1 MKDHLKLLAEHVQYR
16 GPTSLLDLD
25 VKNVSIHSEGPDHV
39 YVKMHLRRRCMFHI
53 ATTYFPTLCLFMISE
68 VLLYIGEDH
77 FEATIMVSLTAMLVM
92 YTLHQSILAHLPKT
106 SYMKMIDIWLLSGHT
121 IPFLVFVLTVISELI
136 RHNKNENKKK
146 RAKRVNNGIPTKLK
160 NTYYEKKNLKT
171 HQPFVSSCP
180 MGHSNFVDE
189 KTNEFIIEE
198 PTTTNALRVSR
209 GTQSDKK
216 YSDQAQK
223 YSSTLTNTKDESE
236 NKFAVIEDI
245 LMTCKKVTIPLMT
258 VTFITLYV
266 IVAVRNYVLY

>member
-1 MKDHLKLLAEHVQYR
+1 MKEHLQLLAEHVEYR
-16 GPTSLLDLD
+16 GPISLLDLD
-25 VKNVSIHSEGPDHV
+25 VKNVSIHSEGTDYV
-39 YVKMHLRRRCMFHI
+39 FVKMQLRRRCMFHI

-68 VLLYIGEDH
+68 VLLFIGEDH

-136 RHNKNENKKK
+136 RHNKNKHKKN
-146 RAKRVNNGIPTKLK
+146 RAKRINNIIPTKSQQ
-160 NTYYEKKNLKT
+160 YI
-171 HQPFVSSCP
+171 SSCP
-180 MGHSNFVDE
+180 RRCSNIVDE
-189 KTNEFIIEE
+189 QMNGFINGE
-198 PTTTNALRVSR
+198 PITNAMRVSR

-216 YSDQAQK
+216 YSDQARK
-223 YSSTLTNTKDESE
+223 YSLTTSKEDSE
-236 NKFAVIEDI
+236 NKFGVIEDV
-245 LMTCKKVTIPLMT
+245 LTTCKKVTFPLMT